1 MSSLTQPRSS
11 RSLVWSVLV
20 SQAAPHGGTLPTE
33 ATDVESKQAATA
45 AASAR
50 RLPFG
55 WSLKT
60 DATGVSFF
68 QSTAGRAEYD
78 LTAELSP
85 VFAEPSAGDGGST
98 VITWVRFVCA
108 AADKSSVYYF
118 HSYTGEIVFE
128 VPALY
133 YKQEKEKGDLQM
145 PTFLTAAV
153 KMQCAWR
160 KKYARAR
167 TNWIRATNHQRFA
180 GSHARYIKTF
190 HPHFQQFYWCDP
202 KARAVS

>member
-1 MSSLTQPRSS
+1 M
-11 RSLVWSVLV
+11 
-20 SQAAPHGGTLPTE
+20 AAPSPTE

-85 VFAEPSAGDGGST
+85 VFAEPSVGDGST

-108 AADKSSVYYF
+108 AADKSSAYYF

-128 VPALY
+128 CPRC
-133 YKQEKEKGDLQM
+133 
-145 PTFLTAAV
+145 TTNRRR
-153 KMQCAWR
+153 R
-160 KKYARAR
+160 KAIYRC
-167 TNWIRATNHQRFA
+167 QL
-180 GSHARYIKTF
+180 S
-190 HPHFQQFYWCDP
+190 
-202 KARAVS
+202 